1 MCPRHDVF
9 DLGVPAS
16 RPEAGPAASQ
26 AVSVAAP
33 PAHARAACKIGACAR
48 TGGGWCK
55 GRGLPRRT
63 SSPPPL
69 SLSLPLSLPPSL
81 ASQSV
86 FSLSHSLCSLLFS
99 LPLRILLL
107 YLSSLHLFFLSRL
120 LSLSPCSL
128 QSAIGDDHALTNNLM
143 HCPQYHI
150 RPVQAT
156 PTPLTHQN
164 CERQGHAHTVDSL
177 SKPARRRSAAA
188 CSFASFSAP
197 SWPPNFRYEK
207 VFDGQGAAETK

>member
-48 TGGGWCK
+48 TGGGGAK
-55 GRGLPRRT
+55 DEGSLAEPLP
-63 SSPPPL
+63 
-69 SLSLPLSLPPSL
+69 LPPSPYL
-81 ASQSV
+81 SR
-86 FSLSHSLCSLLFS
+86 SLTLHLLLVSLLFRFPIVYVLFSFS

-143 HCPQYHI
+143 HCPQYHT